1 MIKTNKPQ
9 LTRPATESLP
19 EPSPV
24 QVTYGVLLQHGERIL
39 FEVPRVLRRIGLF
52 FLIMTISIPVFFAGL
67 LVVLWHFAG

>member
-1 MIKTNKPQ
+1 
-9 LTRPATESLP
+9 
-19 EPSPV
+19 
-24 QVTYGVLLQHGERIL
+24 VTYGVLLQHGERIL